1 MHLSNLNKSRMAFDE
16 VSSPV
21 LAKRFSTADFN
32 PEDYVK
38 GILSKCDIYRTL
50 FEQRNNIQKLGEET
64 AVSLKKN
71 VYRNY
76 RQFIDTAKE
85 ISYLEAEMYQLSH
98 LLTEQ
103 KSLLAD
109 QLETDIFERPKGLP
123 LAIDPEVEAYEN
135 KKKTFL
141 ESIKVSQQLLDEL
154 EEKELLLEDNL
165 TEYDPETYNSIQKV
179 GAHLLTDNLMI
190 TNQQQRSSS
199 KADILTMFDL
209 CDLAVVNVR
218 DGQGVKNAFKILYHL
233 ETRMFGAPSK
243 EMKLTWLDKIERAKK
258 NYKKGVQMDAPKL
271 AEMKIRHQEESRLLQ
286 EKRKQETAKAVEK
299 APKGEEE
306 NTKAPQLEDKN
317 RYPNL
322 LNVDWLIE
330 LPEDL
335 DMSIAQR
342 DFEGAVHLVE
352 RGRTYLVD
360 FPESSHLKDI
370 RDKIENRV
378 EQLVGVLE
386 KSLDNSFSS
395 RHVSLRS
402 IRVYV
407 LLLIRLGRGKLSC
420 ELFLRNRGYEIKN
433 SFKQLK
439 MEGATAIYIK
449 KLASVFFTSVI
460 ETGREYKRN
469 FSLNRDCSAF
479 VVWLHNELQHFAD
492 KFTRQVFTRNSSL
505 QGVALCINIALT
517 QCERLYNI
525 GIDLTFDLQHM
536 FLKEVMSAIFD
547 TRDQIME
554 RAKLK
559 AMEDT
564 WEPFPLKTDE
574 SKTVVGEIESLDVP
588 GFKTYIKGDVIYLS
602 SSTINFAKSFLV
614 FMEDALGKLYT
625 SEIHDT
631 LTQCIREI
639 FRAQSIQFESLICD
653 PNLKDRRQFIY
664 INAEF
669 IFEKVFKKVSNRMRD
684 LTGHELSSLQPVDE
698 MMVRLRHVKQ

>member
-1 MHLSNLNKSRMAFDE
+1 MAFDE

-21 LAKRFSTADFN
+21 LAKTFSTADFN

-38 GILSKCDIYRTL
+38 GILSKYDIYRTL
-50 FEQRNNIQKLGEET
+50 FDQRNNIQKLGEET

-123 LAIDPEVEAYEN
+123 VVINPEMEAYEN
-135 KKKTFL
+135 KKKSFL

-165 TEYDPETYNSIQKV
+165 TEYDPETYNSIQEV

-190 TNQQQRSSS
+190 TNQTTRSDT

-233 ETRMFGAPSK
+233 DTRMFGAPSK

-258 NYKKGVQMDAPKL
+258 NYKKGVQMDAQKL
-271 AEMKIRHQEESRLLQ
+271 AEMKKRHQEESLLQ
-286 EKRKQETAKAVEK
+286 EKRKIEEAKAVPTQAEMEK
-299 APKGEEE
+299 S
-306 NTKAPQLEDKN
+306 NTTPLDDKN

-342 DFEGAVHLVE
+342 DFEGAVQLVE

-378 EQLVGVLE
+378 EQLVNVLE
-386 KSLDNSFSS
+386 KSLDNSSSS

-402 IRVYV
+402 IRDYV
-407 LLLIRLGRGKLSC
+407 LLLIKLGRGKLAC
-420 ELFLRNRGYEIKN
+420 ELFLKNRGYEIKN

-505 QGVALCINIALT
+505 QGVGLCISIALT
-517 QCERLYNI
+517 QCERLSNI

-564 WEPFPLKTDE
+564 WEPVVLKTEE
-574 SKTVVGEIESLDVP
+574 SKAIVGEIESLDVP
-588 GFKTYIKGDVIYLS
+588 GFKTYIKGDVIHLS
-602 SSTINFAKSFLV
+602 SSTVNFAKSFLV

-639 FRAQSIQFESLICD
+639 FKAQSIQFESLIRD
-653 PNLKDRRQFIY
+653 PNLKTRRQFIY
-664 INAEF
+664 VNAEF
-669 IFEKVFKKVSNRMRD
+669 IFEKVFKKVSDRMRN
-684 LTGHELSSLQPVDE
+684 LTGHELSSLQPVNE
-698 MMVRLRHVKQ
+698 MMERLRHLK

>member
-1 MHLSNLNKSRMAFDE
+1 MAFDE

-21 LAKRFSTADFN
+21 LAKTFSTADFK
-32 PEDYVK
+32 PEEYVK
-38 GILSKCDIYRTL
+38 TILSKCDIYRTL
-50 FEQRNNIQKLGEET
+50 FDQRNNIQKLGEET

-123 LAIDPEVEAYEN
+123 VAINPEMEAYEN

-165 TEYDPETYNSIQKV
+165 TEYDPETYSSIQEV

-190 TNQQQRSSS
+190 TNQAARTDT

-233 ETRMFGAPSK
+233 DTRMFGAPSK

-258 NYKKGVQMDAPKL
+258 NYKKGVQMDAQKL
-271 AEMKIRHQEESRLLQ
+271 AEMKERHQEESRLLQ
-286 EKRKQETAKAVEK
+286 EKRKLEEAKSVPAQAEVENSN
-299 APKGEEE
+299 ATP
-306 NTKAPQLEDKN
+306 PEDKN

-342 DFEGAVHLVE
+342 DFEGAVQLVE
-352 RGRTYLVD
+352 RGRSYLVD

-386 KSLDNSFSS
+386 KSLDNSSSS

-402 IRVYV
+402 IRDYV
-407 LLLIRLGRGKLSC
+407 LLLIKLGRGKLAC

-505 QGVALCINIALT
+505 QGVGLCINIALT
-517 QCERLYNI
+517 QCERLSNI

-564 WEPFPLKTDE
+564 WEPVALKTEE
-574 SKTVVGEIESLDVP
+574 SKAIVGEIESLDVP
-588 GFKTYIKGDVIYLS
+588 GFKTYIKGDVIHLS
-602 SSTINFAKSFLV
+602 SSTVNFAKSFLV
-614 FMEDALGKLYT
+614 FMEDSLGKLYT

-639 FRAQSIQFESLICD
+639 FKAQSIQFESLIRD
-653 PNLKDRRQFIY
+653 PNLKTRRQFIY
-664 INAEF
+664 VNAEF
-669 IFEKVFKKVSNRMRD
+669 IFGNVFKKVSDRMKN
-684 LTGHELSSLQPVDE
+684 LTGHELSSLQPVNE
-698 MMVRLRHVKQ
+698 MMEKLRHLK

>member
-1 MHLSNLNKSRMAFDE
+1 MAFDE

-21 LAKRFSTADFN
+21 LAKRFSTSDFN
-32 PEDYVK
+32 PEEYVK

-50 FEQRNNIQKLGEET
+50 FDQRNNIQKLGEET

-103 KSLLAD
+103 KSLFAD

-123 LAIDPEVEAYEN
+123 VAVDPELEAYEN
-135 KKKTFL
+135 KKKNFL
-141 ESIKVSQQLLDEL
+141 ESIKVSKQLLDEL
-154 EEKELLLEDNL
+154 ECKELLLEDNL
-165 TEYDPETYNSIQKV
+165 TEYDPETYTSIQDV
-179 GAHLLTDNLMI
+179 AAHLLTDNMLI
-190 TNQQQRSSS
+190 TNQPMAGH

-233 ETRMFGAPSK
+233 DTRMFGAPSK
-243 EMKLTWLDKIERAKK
+243 EMKLSWLDKIERAKK
-258 NYKKGVQMDAPKL
+258 NYKKGVQMDAHKL
-271 AEMKIRHQEESRLLQ
+271 AEMKKSHHEETLIHQHKQRAEMAVAAKNTTQTEGGKDNSTQHEE
-286 EKRKQETAKAVEK
+286 
-299 APKGEEE
+299 
-306 NTKAPQLEDKN
+306 KN
-317 RYPNL
+317 RYPDL

-342 DFEGAVHLVE
+342 DFEGAVQLVE
-352 RGRTYLVD
+352 RGRAYLID
-360 FPESSHLKDI
+360 FPESSHLKDV

-386 KSLDNSFSS
+386 KSLDNSSSS

-407 LLLIRLGRGKLSC
+407 LLLIRLGRGKLAC
-420 ELFLRNRGYEIKN
+420 ELFLRNRGFEIKN

-479 VVWLHNELQHFAD
+479 VVWLHTELQHFAD

-505 QGVALCINIALT
+505 QSVGLCINLALI
-517 QCERLYNI
+517 QCERLSNI

-536 FLKEVMSAIFD
+536 FLKEVMSAVFD

-554 RAKLK
+554 RGKSK
-559 AMEDT
+559 AMEDA
-564 WEPFPLKTDE
+564 WQPLPLASAE
-574 SKTVVGEIESLDVP
+574 SKALVGEIEALNVP
-588 GFKTYIKGDVIYLS
+588 GFKTYIKGDVIHLS
-602 SSTINFAKSFLV
+602 ASTVDFTKSFLV

-631 LTQCIREI
+631 LTQCVREI
-639 FRAQSIQFESLICD
+639 FKAQSMQFESLIRN
-653 PNLKDRRQFIY
+653 PHLKDRRQFIY

-669 IFEKVFKKVSNRMRD
+669 VFGKVFKKVSERMRD
-684 LTGHELSSLQPVDE
+684 LTGHPLSSLQPVDE
-698 MMVRLRHVKQ
+698 MMERLRHLK